1 MIEENLE
8 EANKRIEELE
18 NIIQDNQNKSHI
30 REIVTNT
37 IEASVDLLQV
47 QVPFADFKNE
57 DGSFKTIPEFCQV
70 TNRTYTLNE
79 DKTRFTF
86 GYELSWSKNVYGSL
100 EGYLN
105 NLYGKVDAK
114 DDFLKTEENYFNI
127 LTYSERKEFLK
138 VNPNWVSE

>member
-1 MIEENLE
+1 MIYENLE
-8 EANKRIEELE
+8 KANERIIELE
-18 NIIQDNQNKSHI
+18 KIIQANQNKSLV

-57 DGSFKTIPEFCQV
+57 DGSFKTIPEFCQT

-86 GYELSWSKNVYGSL
+86 GYELSWGKNVYGSL

-105 NLYGKVDAK
+105 GLYGKIDAK
-114 DDFLKTEENYFNI
+114 EDFLKTDDKYFNI
-127 LTYSERKEFLK
+127 LTYSERKEFMK